1 MAAVPLTAL
10 ELLMDFL
17 TRCGC
22 AAGAV
27 ALEEQAELCF
37 ALCQVQR
44 CNRRVALQ
52 LRGMRCARAAQAAR
66 RAMWRERALLLEH
79 QLGTLLDTVTDINT
93 EQPLL
98 RRVRRLV
105 SLRRQDQE
113 LLARI
118 WVRRPSL
125 LNWAVRAQNEVRAA
139 EQSSESESEAEE

>member
-1 MAAVPLTAL
+1 MAQIPIAVL
-10 ELLMDFL
+10 ELVMDVL
-17 TRCGC
+17 VQAPA

-27 ALEEQAELCF
+27 ALAAQAELCF
-37 ALCQVQR
+37 SLSQVQR

-66 RAMWRERALLLEH
+66 HAMWRERALRLER

-139 EQSSESESEAEE
+139 EQAEQ